1 MTVEIFDR
9 ECEGSYIIRD
19 VVRVEEKAYGFILT
33 KKDGFSQTFLNNCD
47 FKIIDCAP

>member
-19 VVRVEEKAYGFILT
+19 VIKIEEKPFGFVLT
-33 KKDGFSQTFLNNCD
+33 KKDGFSKLFLSTYD
-47 FKIIDCAP
+47 YRIVE